1 MAFFG
6 YSELLTLSASG
17 KERRGQSGKI
27 LIKFSGGI
35 RGNELNGYPAYIQ
48 YTSKHCF
55 LLTGASMI

>member
-17 KERRGQSGKI
+17 KDGRGQSGKI

-35 RGNELNGYPAYIQ
+35 RGNELNGYPAYIPN
-48 YTSKHCF
+48 TSKQGF
-55 LLTGASMI
+55 LY

>member
-17 KERRGQSGKI
+17 KEGRGQSRKM
-27 LIKFSGGI
+27 LIKLSGGI
-35 RGNELNGYPAYIQ
+35 RGNELDGYAAYI
-48 YTSKHCF
+48 TNISKQGF